1 MANNLQCPVDN
12 ISINENQARVTAYQV
27 MYITVAWLISGWWPI
42 MAFLAIDFFLRT
54 VNLGKFSPL
63 NIISTYIIKKLGIVY
78 KPVDRAPKRFAA
90 FVGLVFSTAILP
102 LSLLHADLPAEL
114 LAYTLALFA
123 ALEAVLAFCA
133 GCYVYAFFFKFFK
146 RQSQQTF
153 IID

>member
-1 MANNLQCPVDN
+1 MANDLQCPVDN

-42 MAFLAIDFFLRT
+42 AAFLVVDFLLRST
-54 VNLGKFSPL
+54 NLGKYSLL
-63 NIISTYIIKKLGIVY
+63 NIISIFIIKKLGIVN

-90 FVGLVFSTAILP
+90 FVGLFFSVCILA
-102 LSLLHADLPAEL
+102 LSLAGLDLPAEL
-114 LAYTLALFA
+114 FAYTMALFA

-133 GCYVYAFFFKFFK
+133 GCYVYTFFFRPFK
-146 RQSQQTF
+146 KDTSQNF